1 MNSFQTTPLHA
12 ARIDAGRGTLPG
24 KFGQA
29 PNALADDERAAQPD
43 DRAFKRM
50 RAAYWPSGGIARSG
64 DLARLLEDLR
74 CDDYTSLVRL
84 VVSRRVFGF
93 EWQHEFWVPMFQF
106 ELRDLSLKSRQ
117 LAVLD
122 ELVGIF
128 DGWSLAAWFADPNPW
143 LADQRPVDL
152 LDTDLPA
159 VLAAARADRFVATG

>member
-1 MNSFQTTPLHA
+1 MNSVQTTPIHRV
-12 ARIDAGRGTLPG
+12 RIDAGRGALPG
-24 KFGQA
+24 KSCKV
-29 PNALADDERAAQPD
+29 PNALSGDARAAQPA
-43 DRAFKRM
+43 DRAFNLM

-74 CDDYTSLVRL
+74 CDDYSSLVRL
-84 VVSRRVFGF
+84 VKSRRVFGF
-93 EWQHEFWVPMFQF
+93 EWQQEFWVPMFQF

-122 ELVGIF
+122 QLVGIF
-128 DGWSLAAWFADPNPW
+128 DGWSLAAWFADPNAW
-143 LADQRPVDL
+143 LAGQRPVDL

>member
-1 MNSFQTTPLHA
+1 MNFVQMASMHR
-12 ARIDAGRGTLPG
+12 ARADAGRGALLGKSGKAPTAVPG
-24 KFGQA
+24 DVR
-29 PNALADDERAAQPD
+29 ALQPEERA
-43 DRAFKRM
+43 FNLM
-50 RAAYWPSGGIARSG
+50 RAAYSPSGGIARSG
-64 DLARLLEDLR
+64 DLARLVEDLR

-93 EWQHEFWVPMFQF
+93 EWQQEFWVPMFQF

-117 LAVLD
+117 LPVLD

-128 DGWSLAAWFADPNPW
+128 DGWSLAAWFAAPNAW
-143 LADQRPVDL
+143 IACQRPVNL

>member
-1 MNSFQTTPLHA
+1 MNCVQTTSIHR
-12 ARIDAGRGTLPG
+12 ARIDAGRGALPG
-24 KFGQA
+24 KSCVA
-29 PNALADDERAAQPD
+29 PNAVPGDERALQPE
-43 DRAFKRM
+43 DRAFELM
-50 RAAYWPSGGIARSG
+50 RAAYGPSGGIARSG

-74 CDDYTSLVRL
+74 CDDYTRLVRL

-93 EWQHEFWVPMFQF
+93 EWQHDFWVPMFQF

-128 DGWSLAAWFADPNPW
+128 DGWSLAAWFAAPNAW